1 MSIDLMNAYEY
12 WGAQRSTDKSN
23 IKVFSA
29 GVAGDGYNLHLQSQ
43 GLLLL
48 CSPHLCVSALV
59 TLNDT
64 GAKLTF
70 L

>member
-1 MSIDLMNAYEY
+1 MKED
-12 WGAQRSTDKSN
+12 TDRHGSN
-23 IKVFSA
+23 IKVFSG
-29 GVAGDGYNLHLQSQ
+29 GVAGLDGYNLHLQSQ